1 MTSTNAIEK
10 ALQQKIAEEIRSEVK
25 AFVNTIE
32 QKFRTPYNN
41 CSFYDISR
49 TQNDQRSFSIQFHEL
64 ETLLCRMLHSGHED
78 AMLKKKSQELL
89 NKLELI

>member
-1 MTSTNAIEK
+1 MNSTNAIEK
-10 ALQQKIAEEIRSEVK
+10 ALQKKIAEEIRAEVK
-25 AFVNTIE
+25 VFINNIQ
-32 QKFRTPYNN
+32 QKFRTPYND

-49 TQNDQRSFSIQFHEL
+49 THEDARAFSIQFHEM

>member
-10 ALQQKIAEEIRSEVK
+10 ALQKKIAEEIRAEVK
-25 AFVNTIE
+25 VFVNNIQ
-32 QKFRTPYNN
+32 QKFRTPYND

-49 TQNDQRSFSIQFHEL
+49 TNSDDRAFSIQFHEM

-89 NKLELI
+89 NKLEII

>member
-10 ALQQKIAEEIRSEVK
+10 ALQKKIAEEIRSEVK
-25 AFVNTIE
+25 VFVNTIQ
-32 QKFRTPYNN
+32 QKFRIPYND

-49 TQNDQRSFSIQFHEL
+49 SNSDQRSFAIQFHEM

-78 AMLKKKSQELL
+78 AMLKKKSQQLL
-89 NKLELI
+89 DKLELL

>member
-10 ALQQKIAEEIRSEVK
+10 ALQQKIAEEIKSEVK
-25 AFVNTIE
+25 VFVNTIE
-32 QKFRTPYNN
+32 QKFRKPYND

-49 TQNDQRSFSIQFHEL
+49 TNSDNRSFHIQFHEMEL
-64 ETLLCRMLHSGHED
+64 LLCRMLHSGHEN

>member
-1 MTSTNAIEK
+1 MNSTNAIEK
-10 ALQQKIAEEIRSEVK
+10 ALQQKIAEEIRAEVK
-25 AFVNTIE
+25 VFVNNIQ
-32 QKFRTPYNN
+32 QKFRTPYND

-49 TQNDQRSFSIQFHEL
+49 TQEDARAFHIQFHEM

>member
-10 ALQQKIAEEIRSEVK
+10 ALQQKIVEEIRTEVK

-32 QKFRTPYNN
+32 QKFRKPYNN
-41 CSFYDISR
+41 CSFYNISR
-49 TQNDQRSFSIQFHEL
+49 KNSDAREVSIQFHEM

>member
-1 MTSTNAIEK
+1 MNSTNAIEK
-10 ALQQKIAEEIRSEVK
+10 ALQQKIAEEIRAEVK
-25 AFVNTIE
+25 VFVNNIE

-41 CSFYDISR
+41 SSFYDISR
-49 TQNDQRSFSIQFHEL
+49 TNSDERSFAIQWHEM
-64 ETLLCRMLHSGHED
+64 ETLLCRMLHSAHED

>member
-10 ALQQKIAEEIRSEVK
+10 ALQQKIAEEIKSEVK

-32 QKFRTPYNN
+32 QKFRKPYND

-49 TQNDQRSFSIQFHEL
+49 TNSDNRSFHIQFHEM
-64 ETLLCRMLHSGHED
+64 ETLLCRMLHSGHEN

>member
-10 ALQQKIAEEIRSEVK
+10 ALQKKIAEEIRTEVK
-25 AFVNTIE
+25 VFINNIQ
-32 QKFRTPYNN
+32 QKFRRPYNN
-41 CSFYDISR
+41 CSFYNISR
-49 TQNDQRSFSIQFHEL
+49 TQSDARAFSIQFHEL

>member
-1 MTSTNAIEK
+1 MNSTNAIEK
-10 ALQQKIAEEIRSEVK
+10 ALQQKIAQEIRSEVK
-25 AFVNTIE
+25 VFVSNIE

-41 CSFYDISR
+41 CSFYDISKPN
-49 TQNDQRSFSIQFHEL
+49 NDERSFPIQFHEM
-64 ETLLCRMLHSGHED
+64 ETLLCRMLHSAHED

>member
-1 MTSTNAIEK
+1 MNSTNAIEK
-10 ALQQKIAEEIRSEVK
+10 ALQKKIAEEIRAEVK
-25 AFVNTIE
+25 VFVKTIQE
-32 QKFRTPYNN
+32 KFRTPYNE
-41 CSFYDISR
+41 CSFYDISK
-49 TQNDQRSFSIQFHEL
+49 THNDDRAFHIQSWEI

>member
-32 QKFRTPYNN
+32 QKFRTAYNN
-41 CSFYDISR
+41 WSFYDISR

-89 NKLELI
+89 NKRELI

>member
-49 TQNDQRSFSIQFHEL
+49 TNSDNRSFHIQFHEMEL
-64 ETLLCRMLHSGHED
+64 LLCRMLHSGHED
-78 AMLKKKSQELL
+78 AMLKKKSKELL

>member
-1 MTSTNAIEK
+1 MKDTNAIEK
-10 ALQQKIAEEIRSEVK
+10 ALQLKIAEEIRTEVK
-25 AFVNTIE
+25 VFVKTIQE
-32 QKFRTPYNN
+32 KFRTRYNE
-41 CSFYDISR
+41 CSFYNISK
-49 TQNDQRSFSIQFHEL
+49 TNNDDRSFSIQSHEI

>member
-10 ALQQKIAEEIRSEVK
+10 ALQQKIAEEIKSEVK
-25 AFVNTIE
+25 VFVNTIE
-32 QKFRTPYNN
+32 QKFRKPYND

-49 TQNDQRSFSIQFHEL
+49 TNSDNRSFHIQFHEM
-64 ETLLCRMLHSGHED
+64 ETLLCRMLHSGHEN

>member
-25 AFVNTIE
+25 AFVSNIE
-32 QKFRTPYNN
+32 QKFRKPYNN
-41 CSFYDISR
+41 CSFYDISKTNSDDR
-49 TQNDQRSFSIQFHEL
+49 AFYIQFHEM
-64 ETLLCRMLHSGHED
+64 ENLLCRMLHSGHAD
-78 AMLKKKSQELL
+78 AMLRKKSQELL